1 MKNFPFENKYKIE
14 LINFNNRN
22 LYAKIALKRLKKKLK
37 YIERIDKRE
46 LWIKTR
52 EWNKNTSK

>member
-22 LYAKIALKRLKKKLK
+22 LYAKIALKRLKK
-37 YIERIDKRE
+37 E
-46 LWIKTR
+46 IKIY
-52 EWNKNTSK
+52 